1 MSNMLPFVAL
11 GEMETASFEALCFRI
26 LYVLVY
32 LAYKHIH
39 FFKLEGYFGV
49 NGTWN

>member
-11 GEMETASFEALCFRI
+11 GEMETASFEALCFLI

-32 LAYKHIH
+32 LPQKHIH
-39 FFKLEGYFGV
+39 YFKLEGYFRVYGA
-49 NGTWN
+49 WN